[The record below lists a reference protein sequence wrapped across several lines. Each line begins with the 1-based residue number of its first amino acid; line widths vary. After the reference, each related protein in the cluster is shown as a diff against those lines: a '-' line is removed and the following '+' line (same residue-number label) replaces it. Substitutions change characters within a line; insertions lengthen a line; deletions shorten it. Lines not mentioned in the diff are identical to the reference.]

1 MFDICSPTAASSR
14 QNTQTPSRTEASPP
28 RSTKVLIFLKAMG
41 YLATLFY
48 ICLITL
54 WAMDTFIPNSSIIE
68 TRTTTRNAVFI
79 ASNETPSTVNR
90 VNEVPEASARSE
102 IQRGSQHESPRLTQA
117 REIVIEREYS
127 EEI

>member
-1 MFDICSPTAASSR
+1 MLYFCLYLW
-14 QNTQTPSRTEASPP
+14 
-28 RSTKVLIFLKAMG
+28 VLIFLKAMG

-68 TRTTTRNAVFI
+68 TRTTTRNVGILI
-79 ASNETPSTVNR
+79 ASNETPSTNR
-90 VNEVPEASARSE
+90 VNKVPEASARSE

>member
-1 MFDICSPTAASSR
+1 MKFFQKKKDFINLILFCLYLW
-14 QNTQTPSRTEASPP
+14 
-28 RSTKVLIFLKAMG
+28 VLIFLKAMG

-68 TRTTTRNAVFI
+68 TRTTTRNTVFI
-79 ASNETPSTVNR
+79 ASEATPSTVNR
-90 VNEVPEASARSE
+90 VNKVPEASARSE
-102 IQRGSQHESPRLTQA
+102 IQRGSERESPRLTQA